1 MNLMKSSRLSHF
13 SRLFLEWE
21 EKELRF
27 PDIEKNFQ
35 FSCSTSVLHIPSCAL
50 NSIVSFCIACRKNMS
65 TIIKIPEVH
74 QPTRNSRMRNG
85 LKIGFC
91 RICTC
96 FNLEFIATRCGII
109 KLFEIILGS
118 CCETLMI
125 RFGIPASQDIGEA
138 FFSFHSTVSAC
149 LATTTILYLSY
160 LFSAKTYNLLR
171 KSVFVSEIVKSENS
185 II

>member
-1 MNLMKSSRLSHF
+1 
-13 SRLFLEWE
+13 
-21 EKELRF
+21 
-27 PDIEKNFQ
+27 
-35 FSCSTSVLHIPSCAL
+35 
-50 NSIVSFCIACRKNMS
+50 MS
-65 TIIKIPEVH
+65 TIIKIPGVH
-74 QPTRNSRMRNG
+74 QPTNTTSRSSSNRMTNG
-85 LKIGFC
+85 FKLGFC

-149 LATTTILYLSY
+149 LTTTLILYLSY

-171 KSVFVSEIVKSENS
+171 KSVFVSCNHVKVRIRCEFN
-185 II
+185 